1 MKIIITKRQFG
12 LLTENDENKP
22 RLKKNTLYWIG
33 RPEVSPSG
41 SFGRKVTTFQ
51 TARLDD
57 NGDITYGQQSYST
70 YGKLDVPSEVVH
82 VTKAEFKKLLKNF
95 NDFQLTY

>member
-1 MKIIITKRQFG
+1 MKIIITESQFA

-33 RPEVSPSG
+33 RPKVSKEG
-41 SFGRKVTTFQ
+41 DGKIVTTYDTFIM
-51 TARLDD
+51 DD
-57 NGDITYGQQSYST
+57 NADGKYDTKSYTSL
-70 YGKLDVPSEVVH
+70 GKLDVPSEVVN
-82 VTKAEFKKLLKNF
+82 VTKAEFKTLLKNF

>member
-1 MKIIITKRQFG
+1 MKIIITERQFG

-33 RPEVSPSG
+33 RPKVSTEG
-41 SFGRKVTTFQ
+41 DGKIVTTYDTFIMD
-51 TARLDD
+51 ANADPK
-57 NGDITYGQQSYST
+57 YGTKSYTSL
-70 YGKLDVPSEVVH
+70 GKLDVPSGVVH
-82 VTKAEFKKLLKNF
+82 VTKLEFKKLLKNF